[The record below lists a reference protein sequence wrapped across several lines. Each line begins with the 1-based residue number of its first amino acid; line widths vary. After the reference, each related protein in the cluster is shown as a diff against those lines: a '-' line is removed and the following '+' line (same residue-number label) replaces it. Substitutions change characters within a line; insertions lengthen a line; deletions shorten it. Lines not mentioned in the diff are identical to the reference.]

1 MPADYCLWQGHSGR
15 IHLWRQSHADV
26 ASRSGEGTLDIGWWI
41 KVTGLPIFY
50 WNYMLKGYEWFFKH
64 DTAFKGDAA

>member
-1 MPADYCLWQGHSGR
+1 MIEQAR
-15 IHLWRQSHADV
+15 KR
-26 ASRSGEGTLDIGWWI
+26 
-41 KVTGLPIFY
+41 TGLPIFY